1 MKRLEDLRGVGPKRL
16 EILSKNGIT
25 SLMALLATLPSGY
38 VDALN
43 PTPLGLLTQEAHCV
57 GGVVLDHPRKHFYG
71 GKSAVRASLG
81 DGSGVLSLAW
91 FNQPWM
97 STQVKKGDS
106 LLVYGKVSFY
116 QGVAGM
122 TNPRIIQRRGIE
134 PVYRAMPG
142 LPGRTFSA
150 LARQALDNMTD
161 ESAETLPQ
169 WFLDEWRLCGKRF
182 AWEQA
187 HFPQSQALLEQAKRR
202 LAFEN
207 LLLYQT
213 ALLAVG
219 QRGRAG
225 LPLKG
230 REKDLGRYWSAM
242 PFSPTEAQRAALQD
256 VFDDLNSGYAMRRLL
271 QGDVGSGKTAV
282 AFGAAWLA
290 TRSGYQC
297 AMMAPTEIL
306 AQQHAASAARLL
318 SSLGIASGLLTSS
331 LSAGERQT
339 ALERIANGS
348 WQLVI
353 GTQALIS
360 ETVKYHRLGLVITDE
375 QHRFGV
381 RQRQT
386 LVEKPGGNVQAH
398 MLALSAT
405 PIPRSLA
412 LVMYGDLDVSLIQE
426 KPPGRLPVNTRV
438 VPEGKRTQLFS
449 YILASAQRG
458 EQCFYVCPLVE
469 ESEELSVKSVKE
481 TYEYLKRGP
490 LKTLR
495 LGMAYGQQDEGEKSL
510 ALRRFSAG
518 ELDVLVAS
526 SVIEVGVD
534 VPGATIIAIEDAER
548 FGLAQ
553 LHQLRGRV
561 GRGNKESWCF
571 LLGPFNDRL
580 KVLTQSDNGFFIA
593 QKDLEQRGPGQFLGT
608 LQHGRELPDAFGV
621 KDMRLL
627 EETTRCLR
635 FLASEPRHKPFLEYL
650 TGLSQNAFGGV
661 FSSGCH

>member
-16 EILSKNGIT
+16 ETLAKNGIT
-25 SLMALLATLPSGY
+25 SLKTLLAVLPVGY

-43 PTPLGLLTQEAHCV
+43 PSPIGQLTQEAHCV
-57 GGVVLDHPRKHFYG
+57 EGVVLESPRRHFYS
-71 GKSAVRASLG
+71 GKSVVRTRLG
-81 DGSGVLSLAW
+81 DGSGAISLSW

-97 STQVKKGDS
+97 ATQLNKGDS
-106 LLVYGKVSFY
+106 LLIYGKVGYY
-116 QGVAGM
+116 QGQPAM
-122 TNPRIIQRRGIE
+122 INPKKIQQRGIE

-142 LPGRTFSA
+142 LPGKTFSS
-150 LARQALDNMTD
+150 LVRQALDSTT
-161 ESAETLPQ
+161 EEEAETLPA
-169 WFLDEWRLCGKRF
+169 WFCERWQLCGKRF

-187 HFPQSQALLEQAKRR
+187 HFPTSQPLLSEAKRR

-213 ALLAVG
+213 ALLSVG

-225 LPLKG
+225 LPFKSQEEALN
-230 REKDLGRYWSAM
+230 RYWEAL
-242 PFSPTEAQRAALQD
+242 PFAPTEGQRAALQD
-256 VFDDLNSGYAMRRLL
+256 VFDDLNSGYAMGRLL

-290 TRSGYQC
+290 ACNGYQC
-297 AMMAPTEIL
+297 ALMAPTEIL
-306 AQQHAASAARLL
+306 ARQHAASAAKLL
-318 SSLGIASGLLTSS
+318 APLGVTAGLLTGSLGIR
-331 LSAGERQT
+331 ERRE
-339 ALERIANGS
+339 ALGRIQDGS

-360 ETVKYHRLGLVITDE
+360 QGVRFKNLGLVITDE

-386 LVEKPGGNVQAH
+386 LAEKPGDGAQAH

-412 LVMYGDLDVSLIQE
+412 LVLYGDLEVSLIQE
-426 KPPGRLPVNTRV
+426 KPPGRLPVKTRI
-438 VPEGKRTQLFS
+438 VPEGKRGDLFD
-449 YILASAQRG
+449 YILASAKRG

-469 ESEELSVKSVKE
+469 EDEEQNAKSVKE
-481 TYEYLKRGP
+481 TYQYLKKGP
-490 LKTLR
+490 LKALR
-495 LGMAYGQQDEGEKSL
+495 VGIVYGQQEDAQKAQAISL
-510 ALRRFSAG
+510 FSAG

-534 VPGATIIAIEDAER
+534 VPGATLMVIEDAER

-561 GRGNKESWCF
+561 GRGKKESWCF
-571 LLGPFNDRL
+571 LLGQPNDRL
-580 KVLTQSDNGFFIA
+580 EVMTQSDDGFFIA
-593 QKDLEQRGPGQFLGT
+593 QKDLEQRGPGQFFGT
-608 LQHGRELPDAFGV
+608 LQHGRDLPDAFGV
-621 KDMRLL
+621 GDIRLL
-627 EETTRCLR
+627 EETTRCLKSLVQDPEKKA
-635 FLASEPRHKPFLEYL
+635 FLRDLTLLSREVFGHVFASGRH
-650 TGLSQNAFGGV
+650 
-661 FSSGCH
+661 